1 MNEPP
6 NEPPAAQPARGTS
19 LSPAEREALGSP
31 IGYIVGETHPMEFTF
46 VTDQQSVPPR
56 LEYITVPDVPERING
71 ELVPVELLAQV
82 HEIGISSPVIS
93 DQLSFGETETL
104 LRNRYGAL
112 PKVLCRAK
120 VVGYLVDGKVH
131 TSRSAALPGQAVHV
145 ASDGLL
151 EAFFSNN
158 VRAGMEV
165 GTLITRDSVPV
176 LLDPNG
182 LRRHLAVIAQT
193 GAGKSYLVGKVLES
207 LLDLGGTILVF
218 DPNSDYVQMRKAQ
231 EDKDKA
237 YAVARPVE
245 LADRIDVFRIPGLQG
260 RRYPD
265 EMVGLTEE
273 FTVKFSSLE
282 PDEVAELAGV
292 PSSAANIR
300 KAIQDACKK
309 LRKDGSDYRPTEL
322 KEQLNWAAA
331 NDQDLDWRTGA
342 MRAVKYVEILENYP
356 IWGFKDVD
364 VDHLIKPRHMSVIDL
379 AGADKSVSAY
389 VVDRALRSIWARATT
404 GQLVHPVFVVL
415 EEAHNL
421 VPADRERRESL
432 SSRIINTVASEGRKF
447 KVFLVVITQ
456 RPSKIHQD
464 TLSQCGSQLIMRLT
478 NPDDQIAVQKASEAI
493 SSDLLRDLPALDQGE
508 AIVLGTLTR
517 VPAMIKVGR
526 RRSAEGG
533 SDVDLVEA
541 LRQAS
546 QDSRLDKVL
555 EESMAVV
562 RGASK
567 RQEEEW

>member
-1 MNEPP
+1 MTELETRNSELETPV
-6 NEPPAAQPARGTS
+6 
-19 LSPAEREALGSP
+19 
-31 IGYIVGETHPMEFTF
+31 GYIVGETHPMEFTF
-46 VTDQQSVPPR
+46 VSDRESTPPR
-56 LEYITVPDVPERING
+56 LEYVTVPDVAERING
-71 ELVPVELLAQV
+71 QLVPVELLAQV
-82 HEIGISSPVIS
+82 HEIGVSSPVIS
-93 DQLSFGETETL
+93 DELTFSETKTL
-104 LRNRYGAL
+104 LDNRYGAL

-120 VVGYLVDGKVH
+120 VVGYMLDGKVH
-131 TSRSAALPGQAVHV
+131 TSRSASLPGQAVYV
-145 ASDGLL
+145 APDELL
-151 EAFFSNN
+151 ESFFSNN

-218 DPNSDYVQMRKAQ
+218 DPNSDYVQMRKAW
-231 EDKDKA
+231 EDKDKP
-237 YAVARPVE
+237 YAIARPTE
-245 LADRIDVFRIPGLQG
+245 LSDRIDVYRIPGLQG

-265 EMVGLTEE
+265 EMVGLSEE

-282 PDEVAELAGV
+282 PDEVAELSGV
-292 PSSAANIR
+292 PTSAANIR
-300 KAIQDACKK
+300 KSIQDACKK
-309 LRKDGSDYRPTEL
+309 LRKDGTDYRPAEL
-322 KEQLNWAAA
+322 KEQLNLVAGM
-331 NDQDLDWRTGA
+331 DQDPDTRTGA
-342 MRAVKYVEILENYP
+342 SRAVKYIEILENYP

-364 VDHLIKPRHMSVIDL
+364 VEQLMKPRHMAVVDL
-379 AGADKSVSAY
+379 AGADKRVSAY

-447 KVFLVVITQ
+447 KVFLIVITQ

-493 SSDLLRDLPALDQGE
+493 SADLLRDLPALDQGE

-517 VPAMIKVGR
+517 VPAMIKVGK

-533 SDVDLVEA
+533 SDIDLVEA
-541 LRQAS
+541 LQQAA
-546 QDSRLDKVL
+546 QDSKLDKVL

-562 RGASK
+562 RKVTA
-567 RQEEEW
+567 REEEEW

>member
-1 MNEPP
+1 MTPTQN
-6 NEPPAAQPARGTS
+6 
-19 LSPAEREALGSP
+19 AELRTQNP

-46 VTDQQSVPPR
+46 VSDRQSTPPR
-56 LEYITVPDVPERING
+56 LEYVTVPDVEERING
-71 ELVPVELLAQV
+71 QLVPVELLAQV
-82 HEIGISSPVIS
+82 QEIGVSSPVIS
-93 DQLSFGETETL
+93 DELTFGETKTL
-104 LRNRYGAL
+104 LDNRYGAL

-120 VVGYLVDGKVH
+120 VVGYMLDGKVH
-131 TSRSAALPGQAVHV
+131 TSRSASLPGQAVYV
-145 ASDGLL
+145 AADELL
-151 EAFFSNN
+151 ESFFSNN

-165 GTLITRDSVPV
+165 GTLITRNSVPV

-218 DPNSDYVQMRKAQ
+218 DPNSDYVQMRKAW
-231 EDKDKA
+231 EDKDKP
-237 YAVARPVE
+237 YAIARPTE
-245 LADRIDVFRIPGLQG
+245 LSDRIDVYRIPGLQG

-265 EMVGLTEE
+265 EMVGLSEE
-273 FTVKFSSLE
+273 FTVKFSGLE

-300 KAIQDACKK
+300 KSIQDACKK
-309 LRKDGSDYRPTEL
+309 LRKDGTDYRPAEL
-322 KEQLNWAAA
+322 KEQLNLVAGM
-331 NDQDLDWRTGA
+331 DQDPDTRTGA
-342 MRAVKYVEILENYP
+342 SRAVKYIEILENYP

-364 VDHLIKPRHMSVIDL
+364 VEQLIKPRHMAVVDL

-447 KVFLVVITQ
+447 KVFLIVITQ

-517 VPAMIKVGR
+517 VPAMIKVGK

-533 SDVDLVEA
+533 SDIDLVEA
-541 LRQAS
+541 LQQAA
-546 QDSRLDKVL
+546 QDSKLDKVL
-555 EESMAVV
+555 EESLAVV
-562 RGASK
+562 RKATA
-567 RQEEEW
+567 REEEEW

>member
-1 MNEPP
+1 M
-6 NEPPAAQPARGTS
+6 
-19 LSPAEREALGSP
+19 
-31 IGYIVGETHPMEFTF
+31 VFTF
-46 VTDQQSVPPR
+46 VADRLLAPPR
-56 LEYITVPDVPERING
+56 LEYVTVPDVEERING
-71 ELVPVELLAQV
+71 ELVPVEVLAQV
-82 HEIGISSPVIS
+82 QEIGISSPVIS
-93 DQLSFGETETL
+93 DELSFGETETL
-104 LRNRYGAL
+104 LRGQYGPL

-120 VVGYLVDGKVH
+120 VVGYMLAGKVH
-131 TSRSAALPGQAVHV
+131 TSRSAALPGQAVFV
-145 ASDGLL
+145 ATDSLL
-151 EAFFSNN
+151 QQFFSNDIT
-158 VRAGMEV
+158 AGMEV
-165 GTLITRDSVPV
+165 GSLITRDTVPV

-218 DPNSDYVQMRKAQ
+218 DPNSDYVQMRKSHP
-231 EDKDKA
+231 DKDRA
-237 YAVARPVE
+237 YAVAE
-245 LADRIDVFRIPGLQG
+245 KSDLADRIDVYRIPGLLG

-265 EMVGLTEE
+265 EMVGRSED
-273 FTVKFSSLE
+273 FTVKFSTLE

-300 KAIQDACKK
+300 KCIAEACKK
-309 LRKDGSDYRPTEL
+309 LQKDGTDYRPAEL
-322 KEQLNWAAA
+322 KEQLALVAGM
-331 NDQDLDWRTGA
+331 DGDPDTRTGA
-342 MRAVKYVEILENYP
+342 SRAVKYVEILENYP

-364 VDHLIKPRHMSVIDL
+364 VEHLIRPRHMAVIDL
-379 AGADKSVSAY
+379 AGADKNVSAY

-478 NPDDQIAVQKASEAI
+478 NPDDQIAVQKASEAV
-493 SSDLLRDLPALDQGE
+493 SSELLRDLPALDQGE

-541 LRQAS
+541 LKQAS
-546 QDSRLDKVL
+546 EDSKIDRVL
-555 EESMAVV
+555 EESISAV
-562 RGASK
+562 RRAER

>member
-1 MNEPP
+1 MTPTQN
-6 NEPPAAQPARGTS
+6 
-19 LSPAEREALGSP
+19 AELRTQNP

-46 VTDQQSVPPR
+46 VSDRQSTPPR
-56 LEYITVPDVPERING
+56 LEYVTVPDVEERING
-71 ELVPVELLAQV
+71 QLVPVELLAQV
-82 HEIGISSPVIS
+82 QEIGVSSPVIS
-93 DQLSFGETETL
+93 DELTFGETKTL
-104 LRNRYGAL
+104 LDNRYGAL

-120 VVGYLVDGKVH
+120 VVGYMLDGKVH
-131 TSRSAALPGQAVHV
+131 TSRSASLPGQAVYV
-145 ASDGLL
+145 AADELL
-151 EAFFSNN
+151 ESFFSNN

-165 GTLITRDSVPV
+165 GTLITRNSVPV

-218 DPNSDYVQMRKAQ
+218 DPNSDYVQMRKAW
-231 EDKDKA
+231 EDKDKP
-237 YAVARPVE
+237 YAIARPTD
-245 LADRIDVFRIPGLQG
+245 LSDRIDVYRIPGLQG

-265 EMVGLTEE
+265 EMVGLSEE
-273 FTVKFSSLE
+273 FTVKFSGLE

-300 KAIQDACKK
+300 KSIQDACKK
-309 LRKDGSDYRPTEL
+309 LRKDGTDYRPAEL
-322 KEQLNWAAA
+322 KEQLNLVAGM
-331 NDQDLDWRTGA
+331 DQDPDTRTGA
-342 MRAVKYVEILENYP
+342 SRAVKYIEILENYP

-364 VDHLIKPRHMSVIDL
+364 VEQLIKPRHMAVVDL

-447 KVFLVVITQ
+447 KVFLIVITQ

-517 VPAMIKVGR
+517 VPAMIKVGK

-533 SDVDLVEA
+533 SDIDLVEA
-541 LRQAS
+541 LQQAA
-546 QDSRLDKVL
+546 QDSKLDKVL
-555 EESMAVV
+555 EESLAVV
-562 RGASK
+562 RKATA
-567 RQEEEW
+567 REEEEW

>member
-1 MNEPP
+1 MTENPHPDPLPEG
-6 NEPPAAQPARGTS
+6 EGI
-19 LSPAEREALGSP
+19 SP

-46 VTDQQSVPPR
+46 VSDRESTPPR
-56 LEYITVPDVPERING
+56 LEYVTVPDVEERING
-71 ELVPVELLAQV
+71 QLVPVEVLAQV
-82 HEIGISSPVIS
+82 QEIGVSSPVIS
-93 DQLSFGETETL
+93 DELTFGETETL
-104 LRNRYGAL
+104 LRNRFGAL

-120 VVGYLVDGKVH
+120 VVGYILERKVH
-131 TSRSAALPGQAVHV
+131 TSRSAALPGQAVYV
-145 ASDGLL
+145 ASDELL

-218 DPNSDYVQMRKAQ
+218 DPNSDYVQMRKAWD
-231 EDKDKA
+231 DKDKP
-237 YAVARPVE
+237 YAIARPTE
-245 LADRIDVFRIPGLQG
+245 LADRIDVYRIPGLQG

-265 EMVGLTEE
+265 EMVGLSEE

-282 PDEVAELAGV
+282 PDEVSELAGV

-300 KAIQDACKK
+300 SAIQAGCKTLK
-309 LRKDGSDYRPTEL
+309 KDGVDYRPTEL
-322 KEQLNWAAA
+322 KEWLLMDAATDR
-331 NDQDLDWRTGA
+331 NDDMKTGA
-342 MRAVKYVEILENYP
+342 SRAVKYVEILENYP

-364 VDHLIKPRHMSVIDL
+364 VEHLIKPRHMSVIDL

-447 KVFLVVITQ
+447 KVFLIVITQ

-541 LRQAS
+541 LQQAA
-546 QDSRLDKVL
+546 QDSKLDKVL

-562 RGASK
+562 RRAEV

>member
-1 MNEPP
+1 MTPTQN
-6 NEPPAAQPARGTS
+6 
-19 LSPAEREALGSP
+19 AELRTQNP

-46 VTDQQSVPPR
+46 VSDRQSTPPR
-56 LEYITVPDVPERING
+56 LEYVTVPDVEERING
-71 ELVPVELLAQV
+71 QLVPVELLAQV
-82 HEIGISSPVIS
+82 QEIGVSSPVIS
-93 DQLSFGETETL
+93 DELTFGETKTML
-104 LRNRYGAL
+104 DNRYGAL

-120 VVGYLVDGKVH
+120 VVGYMLDGKVH
-131 TSRSAALPGQAVHV
+131 TSRSASLPGQAVYV
-145 ASDGLL
+145 AADELL
-151 EAFFSNN
+151 ESFFSNN

-165 GTLITRDSVPV
+165 GTLITRNSVPV

-218 DPNSDYVQMRKAQ
+218 DPNSDYVQMRKAW
-231 EDKDKA
+231 EDKDKP
-237 YAVARPVE
+237 YAIARPTE
-245 LADRIDVFRIPGLQG
+245 LSDRIDVYRIPGLQG

-265 EMVGLTEE
+265 EMVGLSEE
-273 FTVKFSSLE
+273 FTVKFSGLE

-300 KAIQDACKK
+300 KSIQDACKK
-309 LRKDGSDYRPTEL
+309 LRKDGTDYRPAEL
-322 KEQLNWAAA
+322 KEQLNLVAGM
-331 NDQDLDWRTGA
+331 DQDPDTRTGA
-342 MRAVKYVEILENYP
+342 SRAVKYIEILENYP

-364 VDHLIKPRHMSVIDL
+364 VEQLIKPRHMAVVDL

-447 KVFLVVITQ
+447 KVFLIVITQ

-517 VPAMIKVGR
+517 VPAMIKVGK

-533 SDVDLVEA
+533 SDIDLVEA
-541 LRQAS
+541 LQQAA
-546 QDSRLDKVL
+546 QDSKLDKVL
-555 EESMAVV
+555 EESLAVV
-562 RGASK
+562 RKATA
-567 RQEEEW
+567 REEEEW